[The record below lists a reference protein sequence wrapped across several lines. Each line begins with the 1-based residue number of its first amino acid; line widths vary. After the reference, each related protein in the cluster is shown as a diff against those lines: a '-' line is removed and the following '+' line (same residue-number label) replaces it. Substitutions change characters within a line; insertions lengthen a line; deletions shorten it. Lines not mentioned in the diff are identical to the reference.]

1 MGDKW
6 AWDDRRVTRS
16 RRTRP
21 AGPADGMPTRCS
33 FCGEPYAEAVRVVAG
48 PGVYICDVCVDL
60 AAQIIASSPPGSGD
74 APRPVHRGPDPRTD
88 AYLAGMSDDDMPAV
102 LPRQALTVEQA
113 ERDLRAWVRLLRER
127 GVTWARIGTALGVSR
142 QAAWD
147 RFAADAGASAEDRT
161 G

>member
-1 MGDKW
+1 
-6 AWDDRRVTRS
+6 
-16 RRTRP
+16 
-21 AGPADGMPTRCS
+21 MPTRCS
-33 FCGEPYAEAVRVVAG
+33 FCGKPYAEAVRVVAG

>member
-1 MGDKW
+1 
-6 AWDDRRVTRS
+6 
-16 RRTRP
+16 
-21 AGPADGMPTRCS
+21 
-33 FCGEPYAEAVRVVAG
+33 VVAG

>member
-1 MGDKW
+1 M
-6 AWDDRRVTRS
+6 TRS

-74 APRPVHRGPDPRTD
+74 APRLVHRGPDPRTD

>member
-1 MGDKW
+1 M
-6 AWDDRRVTRS
+6 TRS

>member
-1 MGDKW
+1 
-6 AWDDRRVTRS
+6 
-16 RRTRP
+16 
-21 AGPADGMPTRCS
+21 MPTRCS

>member
-1 MGDKW
+1 M
-6 AWDDRRVTRS
+6 TRS

-113 ERDLRAWVRLLRER
+113 ERDLRACAAAARARGDVGQDRDGARRVTAGRVGPVRGRRRRVRR
-127 GVTWARIGTALGVSR
+127 GPHRLIQYGG
-142 QAAWD
+142 
-147 RFAADAGASAEDRT
+147 
-161 G
+161 